1 LLFSLAKVTK
11 VSACDSGELLLTLYS
26 GGSGWSGAS
35 IALYDEDNTSNALE
49 EETVTGE
56 DDLDVCW
63 SVREHT
69 CYIIKVSESGSDFD
83 AVSEDAYFYV
93 DNCPSSSSSSYGYL
107 DYDKEY
113 MVCTDGSSEPD
124 YCAYGSWSSESD
136 EDFDF
141 PYIVPIFIVI
151 GVAQFAFVAWRKRRL
166 IRERIIQV
174 RRRLGQADGQQGE
187 VEVGATPPQTAQVTE
202 LPKQQEQQQFAF
214 TTAKAATETRCTS
227 HNLMDC
233 PLCRTG
239 DKGEAAKAQSSSA
252 QEAVRCASHG
262 LMDCPLCKAEGGGG
276 LVATIGEQNG
286 AAVVKDGA
294 NKNSVGVMIRCERH
308 NLLDCPLCK

>member
-1 LLFSLAKVTK
+1 
-11 VSACDSGELLLTLYS
+11 
-26 GGSGWSGAS
+26 
-35 IALYDEDNTSNALE
+35 
-49 EETVTGE
+49 
-56 DDLDVCW
+56 
-63 SVREHT
+63 
-69 CYIIKVSESGSDFD
+69 
-83 AVSEDAYFYV
+83 
-93 DNCPSSSSSSYGYL
+93 L
-107 DYDKEY
+107 DYDKEFV
-113 MVCTDGSSEPD
+113 VCTDGSSEPD
-124 YCAYGSWSSESD
+124 YCAYGDWSSD
-136 EDFDF
+136 EDFEF
-141 PYIVPIFIVI
+141 PSYMIPVFIVF
-151 GVAQFAFVAWRKRRL
+151 GVSDFIICVAGCWVKRRL
-166 IRERIIQV
+166 IIERIKN

-276 LVATIGEQNG
+276 LVATMGEQNG